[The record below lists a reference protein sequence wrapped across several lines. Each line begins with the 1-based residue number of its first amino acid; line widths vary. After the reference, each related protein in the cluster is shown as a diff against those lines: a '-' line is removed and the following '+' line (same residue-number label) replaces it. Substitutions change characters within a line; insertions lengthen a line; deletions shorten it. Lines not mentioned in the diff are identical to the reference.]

1 MPEYPWYAVVNE
13 DVLEQGDMLRRCA
26 VFFPPNGTLTGRET
40 PDESTAEFDWV
51 ERDLIVISQ
60 TCDLVKGREK
70 VTEVLLCAFWTCDE
84 VGGHLATPRGKEDAR
99 RGNLPAYHMLA
110 PCNLSGFELDVAVVD
125 FRRVYSLPLDYLR
138 EFATETGD
146 RIRLLPPYREHL
158 AQAFARFFMR
168 VGLPIDIPPFK

>member
-1 MPEYPWYAVVNE
+1 
-13 DVLEQGDMLRRCA
+13 
-26 VFFPPNGTLTGRET
+26 
-40 PDESTAEFDWV
+40 
-51 ERDLIVISQ
+51 
-60 TCDLVKGREK
+60 
-70 VTEVLLCAFWTCDE
+70 
-84 VGGHLATPRGKEDAR
+84 
-99 RGNLPAYHMLA
+99 MLA